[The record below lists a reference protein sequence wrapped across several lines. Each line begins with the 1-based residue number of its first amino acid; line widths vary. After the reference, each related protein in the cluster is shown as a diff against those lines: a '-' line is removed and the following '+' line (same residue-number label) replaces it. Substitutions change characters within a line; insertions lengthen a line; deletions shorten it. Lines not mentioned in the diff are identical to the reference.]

1 MATPGLASA
10 SSPASTGG
18 VVTPLALSERPLSQD
33 SSSASGPAL
42 TEGVQEPEVEGAG
55 DRRGLLEEE
64 DSTSSRGCSE
74 AMTNDCLISEEER
87 FRHKFRINACLYSR
101 MYNTIFSITERVQLQ
116 PSTEPEQVKIVFFYI
131 NPEQENV
138 PAPGNYNIEQNNTN
152 KKEG

>member
-1 MATPGLASA
+1 
-10 SSPASTGG
+10 
-18 VVTPLALSERPLSQD
+18 
-33 SSSASGPAL
+33 
-42 TEGVQEPEVEGAG
+42 
-55 DRRGLLEEE
+55 
-64 DSTSSRGCSE
+64 
-74 AMTNDCLISEEER
+74 
-87 FRHKFRINACLYSR
+87 